1 MQAQS
6 SQPDAPVAV
15 PGDQATLDSPL
26 VRIETVDGVGII
38 TLNRPTVLNAL
49 SNELLGQA
57 VGALEALDHDET
69 VRVMILTGGP
79 QVFAAGADL
88 RQLSQA
94 TVPTMLLS
102 GRFALW
108 DRLKAIR
115 KPIIAAVSGYA
126 LGAGCELAMIC
137 DLILASESARFGQP
151 EINVGIMPGAGGTQR
166 LTRAVGKARA
176 MVLVLTGRMLTA
188 YEAERV
194 GLVNRV
200 VPVEVLADEALALA
214 REIAAKP
221 PLSVR
226 LAKEA
231 VLKTFETTLEAGLD
245 YERRSLTLLF
255 GTEDAHEGMTAFLEK
270 RRPTY
275 HGR

>member
-1 MQAQS
+1 MN
-6 SQPDAPVAV
+6 
-15 PGDQATLDSPL
+15 
-26 VRIETVDGVGII
+26 TVDGVGIL
-38 TLNRPTVLNAL
+38 TLNRPGTLNAL
-49 SNELLGQA
+49 SNELLGEA
-57 VGALEALDHDET
+57 VGGLEQFDGDGA
-69 VRVMILTGGP
+69 VRVMILTGGS

-88 RQLSQA
+88 KQLAQT
-94 TVPTMLLS
+94 TVPSMLLS

-108 DRLKAIR
+108 DRLKAVH

-126 LGAGCELAMIC
+126 LGAGCELAMCC
-137 DLILASESARFGQP
+137 DLIIASETARFGQP

-166 LTRAVGKARA
+166 LARAVGKARA
-176 MVLVLTGRMLTA
+176 MELVLTGRTLTA

-200 VPVEVLADEALALA
+200 VPAEVLADEALALA

-226 LAKEA
+226 LAKES

-245 YERRSLTLLF
+245 YERRSLTVLL

-275 HGR
+275 HGG